1 MYPSES
7 FLKNS
12 GQSSNVF
19 SLFIFAMKL
28 LVRGDRHRQRTHQY
42 ILDSTSDYNF
52 CIVHEKIGRE
62 IMFTFSALSA
72 AESLGGPN
80 TELQV
85 LALIIIL
92 GVRLDWFKTAIVAV
106 QKASFLTHAANE
118 YRDSCLAIANTL
130 CDLLVQAG
138 ITDENQVFAPLLF
151 QHSYSGQVKSIMC
164 SGRSTETKEHPL
176 TFEMQKPGSKI
187 AIYKE
192 MSFFILRPLALA
204 AEVHIEMLKNLQ
216 DMVSKVCLTSREMRQ
231 NLQTI
236 CSVMNMCRPVTEEY
250 DVKIQS
256 YLAFLDTTK
265 HKSVLRTGFLGKT
278 SGMNR

>member
-42 ILDSTSDYNF
+42 VLDSTSDYNF

-72 AESLGGPN
+72 AESLDGPN

-85 LALIIIL
+85 LALIMIL

-106 QKASFLTHAANE
+106 RKASFLTHAANE
-118 YRDSCLAIANTL
+118 YRDSCLAVANTL

-138 ITDENQVFAPLLF
+138 ITDENQVFAPL
-151 QHSYSGQVKSIMC
+151 
-164 SGRSTETKEHPL
+164 
-176 TFEMQKPGSKI
+176 
-187 AIYKE
+187 
-192 MSFFILRPLALA
+192 FFP
-204 AEVHIEMLKNLQ
+204 
-216 DMVSKVCLTSREMRQ
+216 T
-231 NLQTI
+231 
-236 CSVMNMCRPVTEEY
+236 P
-250 DVKIQS
+250 
-256 YLAFLDTTK
+256 AFLPSKFDHVFGK
-265 HKSVLRTGFLGKT
+265 VYRDKRT
-278 SGMNR
+278 SANV